1 MEIEI
6 PLSDHKLFLKNV
18 PSEECVI
25 VMPGTQVVRKSA
37 CRVARMIGNS
47 AMVDALPCRIHP
59 NVPNAIVTTCQA
71 GSNTY
76 VIT

>member
-25 VMPGTQVVRKSA
+25 VMPGTQVVRA
-37 CRVARMIGNS
+37 LTCRVVRMIGNGTLG
-47 AMVDALPCRIHP
+47 DALPCRIHP
-59 NVPNAIVTTCQA
+59 DVPNAIVTTCQA